1 MDESRIQIELN
12 FDLAEARLRLARR
25 LFFTE
30 SKSLDATIRSHLSS
44 SVSILEQ
51 IMDLLDS
58 SEKDSSEVSL
68 DE

>member
-1 MDESRIQIELN
+1 MDESRIQTELN
-12 FDLAEARLRLARR
+12 FDLAEAHLRLARR
-25 LFFTE
+25 LFSTE
-30 SKSLDATIRSHLSS
+30 SESLNETVRSHLTT